1 MRATDIEIYK
11 VFLTTIDATLPCPNC
26 SEVKLD
32 EEDALYGYIAKLCV
46 ASDRKST
53 RLNSSHP

>member
-32 EEDALYGYIAKLCV
+32 EEELLG
-46 ASDRKST
+46 T
-53 RLNSSHP
+53 RSS